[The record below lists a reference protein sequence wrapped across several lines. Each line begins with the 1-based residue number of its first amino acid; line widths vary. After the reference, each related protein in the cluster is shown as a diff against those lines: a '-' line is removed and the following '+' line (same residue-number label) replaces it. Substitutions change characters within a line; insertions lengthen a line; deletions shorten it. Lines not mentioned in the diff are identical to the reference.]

1 MKKKLVGF
9 WDYTVIL
16 TYLGFCS
23 GIAGII
29 FALVKKPNTNVS
41 WSFILPLFCLMFCG
55 LCDTFDG
62 VIAKTKKNRT
72 KSEKRFGSQI
82 DSLSDMVCFGI
93 LPAVIGYRIG
103 LKQPTWIILLVF
115 YCLMALI
122 RLAYFNVEEIEKDVE
137 ACLAEKEAQ
146 KQAQTESKDDG
157 LKMRSGDFGE
167 EVCTDM
173 AAVEVAAAKDK
184 QKRKFY
190 YGLPVTNTA
199 WIFPLVFCFKPF
211 LGEFF
216 GWLYA
221 AALFVVGVLFVVK
234 FKIVKFNVKQALPV
248 VILCALVFIGLVI
261 TSVVL
266 ELKW

>member
-1 MKKKLVGF
+1 
-9 WDYTVIL
+9 
-16 TYLGFCS
+16 
-23 GIAGII
+23 
-29 FALVKKPNTNVS
+29 
-41 WSFILPLFCLMFCG
+41 
-55 LCDTFDG
+55 
-62 VIAKTKKNRT
+62 
-72 KSEKRFGSQI
+72 
-82 DSLSDMVCFGI
+82 
-93 LPAVIGYRIG
+93 
-103 LKQPTWIILLVF
+103 
-115 YCLMALI
+115 
-122 RLAYFNVEEIEKDVE
+122 
-137 ACLAEKEAQ
+137 
-146 KQAQTESKDDG
+146 
-157 LKMRSGDFGE
+157 
-167 EVCTDM
+167 M
-173 AAVEVAAAKDK
+173 AAVEVAAAKDN
-184 QKRKFY
+184 QRRKFY